1 MYGSKLTSDGK
12 AINADENRVLP
23 VVGIVDNCTIKTLF
37 ELNEDGSVASIT
49 FVQGNGAEVTHK
61 EWISDDARSIDD
73 TNRRVKHI
81 CTKLMTESDYDNA
94 VASASSFTDFFSKV
108 NTVMNGKTD
117 GSFRMVFH
125 YNNKGYVTIPRYP
138 NFIEPSS
145 VTPTKLVL
153 SKYVQER
160 LVRPE
165 APKPDADLDVT
176 AVNDLPF

>member
-12 AINADENRVLP
+12 AINADENRILP
-23 VVGIVDNCTIKTLF
+23 VVGIVENCTIKTLF
-37 ELNEDGSVASIT
+37 ELNEDASVASIT
-49 FVQGNGAEVTHK
+49 FTQSNGAEVTHK
-61 EWISDDARSIDD
+61 EWISDDAKSIDD

-81 CTKLMTESDYDNA
+81 CTKLVSESDYDA
-94 VASASSFTDFFSKV
+94 AASKASSFADFFSKINSV
-108 NTVMNGKTD
+108 IEGKTD
-117 GSFRMVFH
+117 GGFRMIFH
-125 YNNKGYVTIPRYP
+125 YNNKGYVTVPRYP
-138 NFIEPSS
+138 NFIEPMS
-145 VTPTKLVL
+145 VVPTKLVL

>member
-12 AINADENRVLP
+12 AINADESRVLP

-37 ELNEDGSVASIT
+37 ELNEDCTVASIT
-49 FVQGNGAEVTHK
+49 FAQGNGAEVTHK
-61 EWISDDARSIDD
+61 EWISEDAKSIDD

-81 CTKLMTESDYDNA
+81 CTKVMSESEYDNA
-94 VASASSFTDFFSKV
+94 VASASSFADFFSKV
-108 NTVMNGKTD
+108 NSVLGGKTE
-117 GSFRMVFH
+117 GKFRMVFH

-138 NFIEPSS
+138 NFIESMS
-145 VTPTKLVL
+145 TVPTKLVL